1 MAKRLYSGEEICHI
15 FMTGVIMGLNH
26 LDKGNGVSK
35 KLMVMDIILSE
46 EIQTL
51 IDKFITK
58 QFNIE
63 TNNNNMT
70 SDLADELKQLIIE
83 EEDDQREERN
93 DTAKI
98 NNEIDIYALD

>member
-1 MAKRLYSGEEICHI
+1 MAKSLYSGEEIRHI
-15 FMTGVIMGLNH
+15 FMTGVVMGLNH

-35 KLMVMDIILSE
+35 WHMVMDIILSE

-63 TNNNNMT
+63 TNNNNIT
-70 SDLADELKQLIIE
+70 SDGADELPLIIE

>member
-1 MAKRLYSGEEICHI
+1 MAKRLYSSAEIRHI
-15 FMTGVIMGLNH
+15 FMTGVAMGLHH
-26 LDKGNGVSK
+26 LHKGNGVSK
-35 KLMVMDIILSE
+35 LHMVMDIILSE

-63 TNNNNMT
+63 TNNNNIT
-70 SDLADELKQLIIE
+70 SDVADEPLPLIIE
-83 EEDDQREERN
+83 EEDHQKEERN
-93 DTAKI
+93 DTAKT